1 MLHGMPSA
9 GDAAILF
16 QTIVGAWPDGLTST
30 DQQGLA
36 AYSKRLVLW
45 QQKAIREAKLHSNWA
60 EPNRVYEA
68 AATDFVDWILS
79 GSSELLAEIA
89 EFVRNIRVAGAAKSL
104 AQILLKLTAPGVP
117 DLYQGTDYW
126 DFSLVDP
133 DNRSP
138 VDFTARRISLD
149 ALPVYP
155 PSGADGRIKQLLIA
169 RALAVRKKI
178 PQLFSTGQYRPV
190 EIVGAS
196 ADNVVGFARVLRDCA
211 AITLFYR
218 FTAQLLGSETL
229 NMSSLCDKGT
239 RLLMPR
245 ELQGTF
251 ADALLA
257 DELVSIGPEVDL
269 GQIFRRLPVALLI
282 KAPDNRPPQH
292 FEELVY
298 K

>member
-1 MLHGMPSA
+1 M
-9 GDAAILF
+9 
-16 QTIVGAWPDGLTST
+16 
-30 DQQGLA
+30 
-36 AYSKRLVLW
+36 
-45 QQKAIREAKLHSNWA
+45 
-60 EPNRVYEA
+60 
-68 AATDFVDWILS
+68 
-79 GSSELLAEIA
+79 
-89 EFVRNIRVAGAAKSL
+89 
-104 AQILLKLTAPGVP
+104 
-117 DLYQGTDYW
+117 
-126 DFSLVDP
+126 
-133 DNRSP
+133 
-138 VDFTARRISLD
+138 
-149 ALPVYP
+149 
-155 PSGADGRIKQLLIA
+155 
-169 RALAVRKKI
+169 
-178 PQLFSTGQYRPV
+178 

-196 ADNVVGFARVLRDCA
+196 ADNVVEFARVLRDCA

>member
-1 MLHGMPSA
+1 M
-9 GDAAILF
+9 
-16 QTIVGAWPDGLTST
+16 
-30 DQQGLA
+30 
-36 AYSKRLVLW
+36 
-45 QQKAIREAKLHSNWA
+45 
-60 EPNRVYEA
+60 
-68 AATDFVDWILS
+68 
-79 GSSELLAEIA
+79 
-89 EFVRNIRVAGAAKSL
+89 
-104 AQILLKLTAPGVP
+104 
-117 DLYQGTDYW
+117 DL
-126 DFSLVDP
+126 
-133 DNRSP
+133 
-138 VDFTARRISLD
+138 TARRISLA
-149 ALPVYP
+149 ALPAYP